1 MEFWVPLLLALQ
13 ESLFGFQETFVYLDK
28 KERHSKIKLSK
39 IIFSETLLHS
49 LVKNKS
55 QTQNKNQT
63 VLGTSFEIKSK
74 NFNFLLSP
82 LFKTAMHCLNYIL
95 QL

>member
-74 NFNFLLSP
+74 NFNFLLSS
-82 LFKTAMHCLNYIL
+82 LFKTAMHCLNHIL